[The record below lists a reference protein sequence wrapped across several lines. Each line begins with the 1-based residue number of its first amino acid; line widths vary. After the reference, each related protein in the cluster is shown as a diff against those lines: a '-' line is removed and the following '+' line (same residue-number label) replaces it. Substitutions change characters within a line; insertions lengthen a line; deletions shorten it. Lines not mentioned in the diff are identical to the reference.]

1 MLQRFQV
8 EVRHEGLN
16 KYRMITGTDP
26 YVVEQ
31 KAEAQVATWDEQ
43 WRKKQERET
52 ALRDKA
58 EMRASAAEQTAAAQE
73 TLRALDEILAFTLTV
88 DDRVD
93 WEALKDR
100 DPFPTPKPT
109 APAPSTKPVEPQSSD
124 ARFQPA
130 LGFLD
135 KLIASRRER
144 QTAQARA
151 AYAAARRKW
160 EDAVKEAKRHDE
172 RHRQEYESALA
183 EWERE
188 RAEHARA
195 QAEKHALIDDRR
207 RMYEARDPGAII
219 DYCDLVLSNSKY
231 PDFLPQ
237 TYELDFIPETG
248 ILVVDYVLP
257 APAAIPRV
265 KDVRYVQSREE
276 LAEVNVSQ
284 AEANRRYDSLL
295 YQICLR
301 TVHELFEADTADALQ
316 AIVFNGWVTS
326 VDSATGKDVTA
337 CILSVQA
344 GKQAFAEID
353 LSRIEPKVCFR
364 SLKGVGSSKLHGLAA
379 VAPLLRIDK
388 QDRRFIEGRE
398 VIAAVDDGINL
409 AAMDWDDFEHLIRE
423 LFEAEFAIGGG
434 EVRVT
439 QASRDGGV
447 DAVAFDP
454 DPIRGGK
461 IVIQAKR
468 YTNTV
473 GVSAVRDLYGTV
485 MNEGATKGILVTTAD
500 YGPDAYE
507 FATGKPLTLLSGS
520 NLLHLLQKH
529 GHQAKIDLKEARA
542 LLKERGEES

>member
-1 MLQRFQV
+1 MLQRYQV

-31 KAEAQVATWDEQ
+31 KAQAQTATWEEQ
-43 WRKKQERET
+43 WRKKQGRE
-52 ALRDKA
+52 AAVQSKA

-73 TLRALDEILAFTLTV
+73 TLKALDEILASTLTV

-100 DPFPTPKPT
+100 DPFPTPKPS
-109 APAPSTKPVEPQSSD
+109 APKPTTKPAEPRSSE
-124 ARFQPA
+124 ARFQPK

-144 QTAQARA
+144 LTAQARA
-151 AYAAARRKW
+151 AYAAARREW
-160 EDAVKEAKRHDE
+160 EGAVEEAKRHDE
-172 RHRQEYESALA
+172 RQRQEYESALA
-183 EWERE
+183 EWERKQ
-188 RAEHARA
+188 AEHVTV
-195 QAEKHALIDDRR
+195 QTEKHALIDERR
-207 RMYEARDPGAII
+207 RMYEARDPGAIL
-219 DYCDLVLSNSKY
+219 DYCDLVLSNSEY

-237 TYELDFIPETG
+237 AYELDFIPETG

-257 APAAIPRV
+257 APTAIPRV
-265 KDVRYVQSREE
+265 KEMRYAQSQDE
-276 LAEVNVSQ
+276 LVEVNVSE
-284 AEANRRYDSLL
+284 AEANRRYDSVL

-301 TVHELFEADTADALQ
+301 TIHELFEADAADALQ

-326 VDSATGKDVTA
+326 VDAATGKDVTA
-337 CILSVQA
+337 CVLSVQA
-344 GKQAFAEID
+344 GKQAFMEID

-364 SLKGVGSSKLHGLAA
+364 SLKGVGSSKLHGLAPI
-379 VAPLLRIDK
+379 APLLRIDK

-398 VIAAVDDGINL
+398 VITAVDDSINL

-423 LFEAEFAIGGG
+423 LFEAEFATGGG

-447 DAVAFDP
+447 DAIAFDP

-468 YTNTV
+468 YTNAV

-500 YGPDAYE
+500 YGPDSYE
-507 FATGKPLTLLSGS
+507 FAKGTPLTLLSGS

-529 GHQAKIDLKEARA
+529 GHQARIDLKEARS
-542 LLKERGEES
+542 LLRERGEEP

>member
-1 MLQRFQV
+1 MLQRYQV

-31 KAEAQVATWDEQ
+31 KAQAQTATWEEQ
-43 WRKKQERET
+43 WRKKQGRE
-52 ALRDKA
+52 AAVQSKA

-73 TLRALDEILAFTLTV
+73 TLKALDEILASTLTV

-100 DPFPTPKPT
+100 DPFPTPKPS
-109 APAPSTKPVEPQSSD
+109 APKPTTKPAEPRSSE
-124 ARFQPA
+124 ARFQPK

-144 QTAQARA
+144 LTAQARA
-151 AYAAARRKW
+151 AYAAARREW
-160 EDAVKEAKRHDE
+160 EGAVEEAKRHDE
-172 RHRQEYESALA
+172 RQRQEYESALA
-183 EWERE
+183 EWERKQ
-188 RAEHARA
+188 AEHVTV
-195 QAEKHALIDDRR
+195 QTEKHALIDERR
-207 RMYEARDPGAII
+207 RMYEARDPGAIL
-219 DYCDLVLSNSKY
+219 DYCDLVLSNSEY

-237 TYELDFIPETG
+237 AYELDFIPETG

-257 APAAIPRV
+257 APTAIPRV
-265 KDVRYVQSREE
+265 KEMRYAQSQDE
-276 LAEVNVSQ
+276 LVEVNVSE
-284 AEANRRYDSLL
+284 AEANRRYDSVL

-301 TVHELFEADTADALQ
+301 TIHELFEADAADALQ

-326 VDSATGKDVTA
+326 VDAATGKDVTA
-337 CILSVQA
+337 CVLSVQA
-344 GKQAFAEID
+344 GKQAFMEID

-364 SLKGVGSSKLHGLAA
+364 SLKGVGSSKLHGLAPI
-379 VAPLLRIDK
+379 APLLRIDK

-398 VIAAVDDGINL
+398 VITAVDDSINL

-423 LFEAEFAIGGG
+423 LFEAEFATGGG

-447 DAVAFDP
+447 DAIAFDP

-468 YTNTV
+468 YTNAV

-500 YGPDAYE
+500 YGPDSYE
-507 FATGKPLTLLSGS
+507 FAKGKPLTLLSGS

-529 GHQAKIDLKEARA
+529 GHQARIDLKEARS
-542 LLKERGEES
+542 LLRERGEEP